1 MAARPI
7 WTGTLSFGL
16 LNVPVQLMTGER
28 RSELHFRMLDGRNN
42 AAVKYERK
50 NAETGEDVPWNEI
63 VKAYEYEKGNYVVLE
78 PEDIKN
84 ASPTGRESVEIETFV
99 DGASI
104 PPQYYDKPYVLVPGK
119 KAEKGYVL
127 LRETLKETGK
137 VGIGRVVLRTKEYL
151 CAVLPQDDAL
161 VLEILRFEDE
171 VVDASEY
178 KLPSGKTDEY
188 RVNDKELK
196 MARQLIESMSD
207 EWKPSDF
214 KDQFSVRLHKVIEE
228 RMKQKG
234 LVSHIEGKD
243 EDESE
248 AATTNVVDF
257 MALLQ
262 KSLTSNKRTPAAK
275 TAPRAKSAPAKK
287 VAAKKAARA
296 AGAGGA
302 KKSVAKKAHAATK
315 QSAPIKAP
323 RRRSA

>member
-84 ASPTGRESVEIETFV
+84 ASPTGRESVEIEAFV
-99 DGASI
+99 DADAI
-104 PPQYYDKPYVLVPGK
+104 TPQYYDKPYVLVPGK

-151 CAVLPQDDAL
+151 CAVLPQGDAL

-178 KLPSGKTDEY
+178 KLPSGKADEY
-188 RVNDKELK
+188 RVNDKELR
-196 MARQLIESMSD
+196 MAKQLIESMAD
-207 EWKPSDF
+207 AWNPSEY
-214 KDQFSVRLHKVIEE
+214 KDQFSERLHKVIEE

-243 EDESE
+243 EDSDE

-257 MALLQ
+257 MSLLQ
-262 KSLTSNKRTPAAK
+262 ESLASKRRTPAAK
-275 TAPRAKSAPAKK
+275 AAGKPARAAAKTAAKASARS
-287 VAAKKAARA
+287 AAKKPVRKEAKAAAR
-296 AGAGGA
+296 
-302 KKSVAKKAHAATK
+302 KA
-315 QSAPIKAP
+315 AP
-323 RRRSA
+323 RRKSA

>member
-1 MAARPI
+1 
-7 WTGTLSFGL
+7 
-16 LNVPVQLMTGER
+16 
-28 RSELHFRMLDGRNN
+28 
-42 AAVKYERK
+42 
-50 NAETGEDVPWNEI
+50 
-63 VKAYEYEKGNYVVLE
+63 VLE

-99 DGASI
+99 DASAI

-137 VGIGRVVLRTKEYL
+137 AGIGRVVLRTKEYL

-171 VVDASEY
+171 IVDASEY
-178 KLPSGKTDEY
+178 KLPSGKTAEY

-196 MARQLIESMSD
+196 MAKQLIDSMSD
-207 EWKPSDF
+207 EWNPSEF
-214 KDQFSVRLHKVIEE
+214 KDQFSERLHKVIEE

-243 EDESE
+243 EDADET
-248 AATTNVVDF
+248 ATTNVVDF
-257 MALLQ
+257 MSLLQ
-262 KSLTSNKRTPAAK
+262 KSLASNKRTPAAK
-275 TAPRAKSAPAKK
+275 AAPKPAAKAPAKK
-287 VAAKKAARA
+287 AAKKAARA

-315 QSAPIKAP
+315 QSPPIKAP
-323 RRRSA
+323 RRKSA

>member
-50 NAETGEDVPWNEI
+50 NAETGEEVPWNEI

-78 PEDIKN
+78 PEDIRN
-84 ASPTGRESVEIETFV
+84 ASPMGRESVEIETFV

-104 PPQYYDKPYVLVPGK
+104 PPQFYDKPYVLVPGK

-161 VLEILRFEDE
+161 VLEILRFDDE

-178 KLPSGKTDEY
+178 KLPSGKTAEY

-196 MARQLIESMSD
+196 MAKQLIESMSD
-207 EWKPSDF
+207 EWKPSDY
-214 KDQFSVRLHKVIEE
+214 KDQFSERLHKVIEE

-234 LVSHIEGKD
+234 LVSHIEGK
-243 EDESE
+243 EDGADE
-248 AATTNVVDF
+248 AASTNVVDF
-257 MALLQ
+257 MSLLQ
-262 KSLTSNKRTPAAK
+262 KSLASNKRTPAAK
-275 TAPRAKSAPAKK
+275 SAHKAAHKAPAKK
-287 VAAKKAARA
+287 AAKKA
-296 AGAGGA
+296 GA
-302 KKSVAKKAHAATK
+302 KKSVAKKAHAASK